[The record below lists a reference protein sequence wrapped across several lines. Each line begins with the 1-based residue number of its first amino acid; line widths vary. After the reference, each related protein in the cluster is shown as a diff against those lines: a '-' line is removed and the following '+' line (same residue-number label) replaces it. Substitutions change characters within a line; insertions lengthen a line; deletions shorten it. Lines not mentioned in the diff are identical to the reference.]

1 MRVALCRLRFQT
13 ASNRNILMNKHIDDL
28 LFYPF
33 TPLKGRIKK
42 LKKRTHAAVL
52 KNGEVVCGRIRHWS
66 SLSNCDFVFDR
77 EGNILIADYHIR
89 NRKSAVERNLFRYDG
104 KNRLLESWRI
114 MRSCQFERNLYFY
127 SEAGLLREMQV
138 YEGIIAED
146 STDYAGWLH
155 FLPDGLLADKDGETA
170 DIERLNLKHR
180 YTVYYE
186 YDGIGRLI
194 RETEASESVE
204 GVKTYSYDGESG
216 RIKEYCFYE
225 NGIRIEQWLYTHTPQ
240 GWLQECVYRHKDYVL
255 PSTEYYEY
263 NDEGNE
269 TAFLSNGE
277 LCRSTRYENGGPV
290 EEIIYDSHD
299 GGKPKNRTLW
309 PTANE
314 RHCYTWH
321 EKSWLLESMDYTNA
335 GGNTLKSQFFQSDG
349 TPNGTSECTYTA
361 QEMLES
367 VCSINA
373 SGEVTSRMQW
383 HYGYDARGNLVRYY
397 CSENGRLDSYD
408 IKTLEIEY
416 FDAEEA
422 V

>member
-1 MRVALCRLRFQT
+1 MRAALCCLRFQT

-155 FLPDGLLADKDGETA
+155 FLPDGLLADKDGEAA

-180 YTVYYE
+180 HTVYYE

-216 RIKEYCFYE
+216 RIK
-225 NGIRIEQWLYTHTPQ
+225 
-240 GWLQECVYRHKDYVL
+240 
-255 PSTEYYEY
+255 
-263 NDEGNE
+263 
-269 TAFLSNGE
+269 
-277 LCRSTRYENGGPV
+277 
-290 EEIIYDSHD
+290 
-299 GGKPKNRTLW
+299 
-309 PTANE
+309 
-314 RHCYTWH
+314 
-321 EKSWLLESMDYTNA
+321 
-335 GGNTLKSQFFQSDG
+335 
-349 TPNGTSECTYTA
+349 
-361 QEMLES
+361 
-367 VCSINA
+367 
-373 SGEVTSRMQW
+373 
-383 HYGYDARGNLVRYY
+383 
-397 CSENGRLDSYD
+397 
-408 IKTLEIEY
+408 
-416 FDAEEA
+416 
-422 V
+422 